1 MTSIKKLNKTTV
13 LFILIFLLGLVVIGV
28 YINNSF
34 NEDGNHTSTPSS
46 SSQIENI
53 AS

>member
-1 MTSIKKLNKTTV
+1 MASLKKLNKTTF
-13 LFILIFLLGLVVIGV
+13 LFILIFILGLFVIGL

-34 NEDGNHTSTPSS
+34 NENGNHTSAPSS
-46 SSQIENI
+46 KVETI

>member
-1 MTSIKKLNKTTV
+1 MIFKKKLNKTTV
-13 LFILIFLLGLVVIGV
+13 LFILIFLLGLFVIGI

-34 NEDGNHTSTPSS
+34 NENGNHTSTPSS
-46 SSQIENI
+46 QVETI

>member
-1 MTSIKKLNKTTV
+1 MNSIKKLNKTTI
-13 LFILIFLLGLVVIGV
+13 LFILIFILGLVVIGV

-46 SSQIENI
+46 KIENI

>member
-13 LFILIFLLGLVVIGV
+13 LFILIFLLGLIVIGV

-34 NEDGNHTSTPSS
+34 KEEGNHTSVPPANVEKVVS
-46 SSQIENI
+46 
-53 AS
+53 